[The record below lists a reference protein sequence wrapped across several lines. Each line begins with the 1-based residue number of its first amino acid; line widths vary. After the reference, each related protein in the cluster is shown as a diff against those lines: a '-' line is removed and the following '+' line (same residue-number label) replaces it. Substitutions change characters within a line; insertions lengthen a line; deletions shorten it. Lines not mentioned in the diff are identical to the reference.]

1 MEVTMN
7 EEKQSKTTEQ
17 EEKDVNLISIDD
29 LKGHIRFI
37 EKAVLT
43 KEARYVSRVL
53 RALSSTRKKL
63 NHVVLWRIVSMYFPL
78 ASADKDFLLS
88 FLDEPM
94 ETECVVPIRPR
105 SSRGGSSGP
114 LPEVTLYLHLLV
126 VIHLIDTQR
135 NTDAVK
141 CVDTLI
147 EKVQSL
153 SSRRSSYELSAKC
166 YFYYGR
172 AYELV
177 ERLHEIRSFL
187 HSRLRTASLRH
198 DIDGQATLLNLLL
211 RNYLHYNLY
220 DQAFKL
226 HSKADFPES
235 ASNNEW
241 ARYLYYLG
249 RIQAIQLDYSSAQ
262 RNLVQAIRKA
272 PQQSAIGFKQMA
284 TKLSVTVQLL
294 LGEIPDRSVFR
305 EPVLWKPLQSYL
317 QLVQA
322 VCTGDLSKFAAV
334 VEEYCQQ
341 FKKDHTYTLILR

>member
-1 MEVTMN
+1 
-7 EEKQSKTTEQ
+7 
-17 EEKDVNLISIDD
+17 
-29 LKGHIRFI
+29 
-37 EKAVLT
+37 
-43 KEARYVSRVL
+43 
-53 RALSSTRKKL
+53 
-63 NHVVLWRIVSMYFPL
+63 
-78 ASADKDFLLS
+78 
-88 FLDEPM
+88 M

-220 DQAFKL
+220 DQVYKTTYM
-226 HSKADFPES
+226 D
-235 ASNNEW
+235 
-241 ARYLYYLG
+241 
-249 RIQAIQLDYSSAQ
+249 
-262 RNLVQAIRKA
+262 
-272 PQQSAIGFKQMA
+272 
-284 TKLSVTVQLL
+284 
-294 LGEIPDRSVFR
+294 VF
-305 EPVLWKPLQSYL
+305 EFVLN
-317 QLVQA
+317 
-322 VCTGDLSKFAAV
+322 C
-334 VEEYCQQ
+334 
-341 FKKDHTYTLILR
+341 